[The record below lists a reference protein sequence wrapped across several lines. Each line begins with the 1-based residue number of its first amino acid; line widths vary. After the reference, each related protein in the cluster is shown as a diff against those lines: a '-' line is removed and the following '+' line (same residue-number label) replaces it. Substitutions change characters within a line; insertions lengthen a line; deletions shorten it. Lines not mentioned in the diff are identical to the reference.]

1 LNNLTIINQNGINVV
16 DSRDVAE
23 MVGKQGGLMNNLIP
37 VNYDGEKQTVSG
49 RSLHEFLE
57 VGTHFKDWFPRMC
70 EYGFTEGIDFN
81 PLKIEQVQ
89 IEGSREVTRATV
101 DYQLTIE
108 MAKELA
114 MLQRTEKGKQARQ
127 YFIQLEKA
135 WNSPEALMARA
146 LKMADVKILEYKNAV
161 FQLEGKIE
169 AQRPKVIFAE
179 ALEVSNNTILIG
191 ELAKILRQNGVEIGQ
206 NRLFEKLREDGYLIQ
221 RKGESFNQPTQRSM
235 ELGLLEIRKRTINNP
250 DGSVRAT
257 TTTKVSGK
265 GQIYFVNKFKTELV
279 LV

>member
-1 LNNLTIINQNGINVV
+1 
-16 DSRDVAE
+16 
-23 MVGKQGGLMNNLIP
+23 MNDLIP
-37 VNYDGEKQTVSG
+37 VNYDGEKQIVSG
-49 RSLHEFLE
+49 RDLHDFLGVSE
-57 VGTHFKDWFPRMC
+57 KYTDWFKRMAD
-70 EYGFTEGIDFN
+70 YGFSETEDFILVSEKRATNNPKN
-81 PLKIEQVQ
+81 PLTT
-89 IEGSREVTRATV
+89 VT
-101 DYQLTIE
+101 DHNITIE

-146 LKMADVKILEYKNAV
+146 LKMADVKLLEYKSV
-161 FQLEGKIE
+161 VIKLETKLE
-169 AQRPKVIFAE
+169 SQRPKVIFAE
-179 ALEVSNNTILIG
+179 ALEVSSNTILIG
-191 ELAKILRQNGVEIGQ
+191 ELAKILKQNGVEIGQ

-235 ELGLLEIRKRTINNP
+235 ELGLFEIKKRTIINP

-257 TTTKVSGK
+257 TTTKVCGK

>member
-1 LNNLTIINQNGINVV
+1 MDLQIIKRENVLMV
-16 DSRDVAE
+16 DSRDVAV
-23 MVGKQGGLMNNLIP
+23 MVDRQHSELMKSIRQYCEYLNQGGFPLVEFFIGTAYVDGKGESRPCYLLTRKGCDMVANKMT
-37 VNYDGEKQTVSG
+37 GEKGVLFTATYVTKFEEMEN
-49 RSLHEFLE
+49 SLK
-57 VGTHFKDWFPRMC
+57 TSIKDSYMIMDP
-70 EYGFTEGIDFN
+70 
-81 PLKIEQVQ
+81 IE
-89 IEGSREVTRATV
+89 RA
-101 DYQLTIE
+101 
-108 MAKELA
+108 
-114 MLQRTEKGKQARQ
+114 
-127 YFIQLEKA
+127 KA
-135 WNSPEALMARA
+135 WIVEAEQTKTLT
-146 LKMADVKILEYKNAV
+146 L
-161 FQLEGKIE
+161 QLE

-235 ELGLLEIRKRTINNP
+235 EMGLLEIKKRTINNP